1 MQDAAQIRKKDRRD
15 GKTKQQ
21 KAAIMEERG
30 MAPAVRC
37 LYALGCQSG
46 KMHSVAQ
53 NRRAKSIGGSEE
65 AKKSTLVTYDVLFC
79 VWDKIGY
86 KGLKTAKTNTMF
98 QNQQNGLIFICFE
111 IFRKFLF

>member
-65 AKKSTLVTYDVLFC
+65 AKKSTLVTYDVFF
-79 VWDKIGY
+79 VSGVKQDKQVGTTI
-86 KGLKTAKTNTMF
+86 
-98 QNQQNGLIFICFE
+98 QQRLENS
-111 IFRKFLF
+111 KN

>member
-37 LYALGCQSG
+37 LYALGC
-46 KMHSVAQ
+46 
-53 NRRAKSIGGSEE
+53 
-65 AKKSTLVTYDVLFC
+65 
-79 VWDKIGY
+79 
-86 KGLKTAKTNTMF
+86 
-98 QNQQNGLIFICFE
+98 
-111 IFRKFLF
+111 